1 MKFKDIQNFIE
12 GNYNH
17 LLDRFNALDDKTKA
31 MAQSRINICK
41 TCEHLKNNKCSLC
54 SCNFPQ
60 ICLAPNKQCA
70 DTPPRW

>member
-1 MKFKDIQNFIE
+1 MNFKDIKNFIE

-41 TCEHLKNNKCSLC
+41 ACPNLKDNKCDLCGCSFPSLT
-54 SCNFPQ
+54 F
-60 ICLAPNKQCA
+60 APEKECPVNK
-70 DTPPRW
+70 W

>member
-41 TCEHLKNNKCSLC
+41 TCPNLVENKCSLC
-54 SCNFPQ
+54 GCAFPSIAFSPQ
-60 ICLAPNKQCA
+60 KNCDAGK
-70 DTPPRW
+70 W

>member
-31 MAQSRINICK
+31 MAQGRINICK
-41 TCEHLKNNKCSLC
+41 TCPNLIENKCDICKCAFPSLTF
-54 SCNFPQ
+54 SVQ
-60 ICLAPNKQCA
+60 KQC
-70 DTPPRW
+70 PINKW

>member
-31 MAQSRINICK
+31 MAQGRINICK
-41 TCEHLKNNKCSLC
+41 TCPNLIDNKCDLC
-54 SCNFPQ
+54 KCSFPG
-60 ICLAPNKQCA
+60 LTFAPDKQC
-70 DTPPRW
+70 PINKW